1 MSDEE
6 TSSPNNNKINMDV
19 DIVPNG
25 SSSSSSTSP
34 AQKGSTA
41 ILDIGIGSGYISGS
55 DDEDMSQPVASKS
68 STPDS
73 TTLASSVT
81 RKPLAT
87 GRHPL
92 TKSSLFS

>member
-6 TSSPNNNKINMDV
+6 TSSPNNKINMDV
-19 DIVPNG
+19 DIASN
-25 SSSSSSTSP
+25 
-34 AQKGSTA
+34 GSTA

-55 DDEDMSQPVASKS
+55 DDEDLNQPVASKS

-73 TTLASSVT
+73 TTITSSVT